1 MYSKLSPSPSPRP
14 ARSAGVSPASKE
26 RAGETP
32 AVPAGLHT
40 EFLAEIKATD
50 VRVIHDV
57 LGVALH
63 QDLARKDDV
72 GAISQAE
79 RLAYIVV
86 GNQHA
91 DATLCQMTD
100 QGLYV
105 PDGNRINSGERLAE
119 QHIIRPRG
127 ERTGTLD
134 APSFAARQRTRL
146 CLAHTGDIELLQQAV
161 QFGFAPA
168 LARLDHFEN
177 GANVPLHIH
186 PSEN

>member
-1 MYSKLSPSPSPRP
+1 MRISARCIVTYRLVRHRP

-63 QDLARKDDV
+63 QDLARIDDV

-86 GNQHA
+86 VNQHS
-91 DATLCQMTD
+91 DATLCQMTA
-100 QGLYV
+100 QGL
-105 PDGNRINSGERLAE
+105 
-119 QHIIRPRG
+119 
-127 ERTGTLD
+127 
-134 APSFAARQRTRL
+134 
-146 CLAHTGDIELLQQAV
+146 
-161 QFGFAPA
+161 
-168 LARLDHFEN
+168 
-177 GANVPLHIH
+177 
-186 PSEN
+186 